1 MSDKHGPDG
10 RFRPGN
16 PGGPGRPALPAELA
30 AIKKLTPSYIRMVI
44 AKLARM
50 TQQEMV
56 TYLQTSS
63 ANNMELM
70 VASIIVKA
78 TQEGDHSKLNFLL
91 DRSIGKVVEERR
103 VQLEPV
109 VYKTTVRGDGALVQE
124 VVAEALGDE
133 IKNEEEEKVKA

>member
-1 MSDKHGPDG
+1 MADSGKKAWE
-10 RFRPGN
+10 
-16 PGGPGRPALPAELA
+16 PGGPSPNPNGRPRLPADLA

-56 TYLQTSS
+56 TYLQTSG

-91 DRSIGKVVEERR
+91 DRSIGKVVEEKR

-109 VYKTTVRGDGALVQE
+109 IYKTTVRSDGALVQE
-124 VVAEALGDE
+124 VVSEALGEDQTE
-133 IKNEEEEKVKA
+133 KEKV